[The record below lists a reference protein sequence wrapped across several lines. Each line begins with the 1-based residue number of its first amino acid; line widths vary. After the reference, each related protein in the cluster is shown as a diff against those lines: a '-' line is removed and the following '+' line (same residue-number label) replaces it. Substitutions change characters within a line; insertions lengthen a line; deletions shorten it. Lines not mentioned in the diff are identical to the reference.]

1 MRIYADILK
10 VLGDAKRLKLFALL
24 VKSGGKYFVCE
35 LADAVGDLHCN
46 TSRNLNELRK
56 FGLVDEQKV
65 GRGVMYFVRESNE
78 PFLKALRDFVNS
90 IPDEYI
96 SEELQI
102 LKRRVNSRITGFKCN
117 SKSGANFKL
126 EVFQQEDNGS
136 GE

>member
-24 VKSGGKYFVCE
+24 VKSGEKYFVCE

-65 GRGVMYFVRESNE
+65 GRGVMYFVRETNE
-78 PFLKALRDFVNS
+78 PFLKALRDFVNG
-90 IPDEYI
+90 IPDEII
-96 SEELQI
+96 SKELEI
-102 LKRRVNSRITGFKCN
+102 LKRRVGSRINGFRCN
-117 SKSGANFKL
+117 SKSGANCKL
-126 EVFQQEDNGS
+126 EVFKQEDYGS